1 MKVGG
6 FTLQKQEFMDNVWSD
21 FEFSYEEAGDY
32 INSMDGIYY
41 CGEANHD
48 SVVFQPSGDALEH
61 FIIDGKPL
69 KDILADIDW

>member
-21 FEFSYEEAGDY
+21 FEFSYEEPGYY

-48 SVVFQPSGDALEH
+48 SVAFQPPWRCAWA
-61 FIIDGKPL
+61 FYN
-69 KDILADIDW
+69 